1 MRVYTLVAHHAAHTY
16 TPVPERA
23 NILKTSR
30 SRAETCLYIYIYKI
44 YTCAEERK
52 DHKRVGFSL
61 RGGAVGESRCRSFEK
76 RVEKSSTWL
85 SAGDLQSPPSFLKP
99 GQSRL
104 AFAFRASIYVGATVN
119 STSPFSSTLIVFSSP
134 CRLSR
139 ATPRA
144 RCGEPS
150 ISRGVDKDPIRS
162 IVSFDC

>member
-1 MRVYTLVAHHAAHTY
+1 MCGGTKGSQKGRFLVA
-16 TPVPERA
+16 R
-23 NILKTSR
+23 R
-30 SRAETCLYIYIYKI
+30 S
-44 YTCAEERK
+44 
-52 DHKRVGFSL
+52 
-61 RGGAVGESRCRSFEK
+61 GESRCRSFEK
-76 RVEKSSTWL
+76 RVDKSSTWL

-150 ISRGVDKDPIRS
+150 ISRGGSIRIRFDRLFPS
-162 IVSFDC
+162 IVKWRKWNNGDVKANVYIHIYMCDGKFRVCIFVD